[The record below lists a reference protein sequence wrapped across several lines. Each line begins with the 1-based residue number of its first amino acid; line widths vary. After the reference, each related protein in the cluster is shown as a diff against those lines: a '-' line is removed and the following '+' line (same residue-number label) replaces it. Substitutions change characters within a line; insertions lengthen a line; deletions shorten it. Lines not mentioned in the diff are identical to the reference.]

1 MEATLDQIRTVIC
14 EVFQEHG
21 LEPDQILLFG
31 SRARG
36 TAGPYSDWDV
46 LIVTFEA
53 LTVPQKMQL
62 SREIRR
68 RLAAELLD
76 VDVLIFSQQEVARL
90 KEVPGTVV
98 QAVFTEG
105 NVLKL

>member
-1 MEATLDQIRTVIC
+1 MDQIRTAIR

-46 LIVTFEA
+46 LIVTLEA
-53 LTVPQKMQL
+53 LTVPQKKCSSVGRYADGWPPSYWM
-62 SREIRR
+62 SMY
-68 RLAAELLD
+68 
-76 VDVLIFSQQEVARL
+76 
-90 KEVPGTVV
+90 
-98 QAVFTEG
+98 
-105 NVLKL
+105 

>member
-1 MEATLDQIRTVIC
+1 MEATLDQIRTAIR

-46 LIVTFEA
+46 LIVTLEA
-53 LTVPQKMQL
+53 LTVPQKNAAQ
-62 SREIRR
+62 SGDTPTAGRR
-68 RLAAELLD
+68 ATGCRCTDL
-76 VDVLIFSQQEVARL
+76 FSERGSPA
-90 KEVPGTVV
+90 
-98 QAVFTEG
+98 
-105 NVLKL
+105 